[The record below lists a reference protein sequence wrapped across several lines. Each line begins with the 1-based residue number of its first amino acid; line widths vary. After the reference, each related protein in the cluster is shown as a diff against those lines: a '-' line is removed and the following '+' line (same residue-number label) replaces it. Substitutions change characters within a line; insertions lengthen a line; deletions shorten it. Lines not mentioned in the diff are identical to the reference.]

1 MGLRSSRTPACQG
14 ADHIRVSIEVGG
26 PRAAAVF
33 REGFEAAGYEVTI
46 SSPLAQQGGTTSTDF
61 WKVLRIMI
69 DDVHDTPRTAV
80 LAYDLLQSGKATGVE
95 EVIVLGPAAEELK
108 RVTVKG
114 HHWRDE
120 AET

>member
-1 MGLRSSRTPACQG
+1 MGLRSSRTP
-14 ADHIRVSIEVGG
+14 RVKERTTSGFRSKWVA
-26 PRAAAVF
+26 RAAAVF